1 MDLGDLAIWKFFVS
15 KLSWIVALIAIWN
28 WPWHF

>member
-1 MDLGDLAIWKFFVS
+1 MDFLWNWLFGFPGWILAAG
-15 KLSWIVALIAIWN
+15 ALIAIWN

>member
-1 MDLGDLAIWKFFVS
+1 MLGDIWKFLVG
-15 KLSWIVALIAIWN
+15 KLGWMITLLAIWN

>member
-1 MDLGDLAIWKFFVS
+1 MDLGEIWKFLVG
-15 KLSWIVALIAIWN
+15 KLGWMITLVAIWN

>member
-1 MDLGDLAIWKFFVS
+1 MDLGEIWRFLLS
-15 KLSWIVALIAIWN
+15 KLSWFITLIAIWN

>member
-1 MDLGDLAIWKFFVS
+1 MDLGEIWNFLVS
-15 KLSWIVALIAIWN
+15 KLSWIIMLIAIWN